1 MNINDVTITSLE
13 TINAFDVVTGNF
25 LFTLD
30 ELQSATIAQTQEKTD
45 ITGKQGRKLNS
56 LKRNKAVT
64 ISGNNGMVSG
74 GLLELQTGGKFEN
87 RTTTV
92 MWTDYLTVGGNAA
105 ETSFKAV
112 GSLGNE
118 IESVYVKNS
127 DGTLGKV
134 LTQGAE
140 VAAGTF
146 TYDPATKKLAFAEGE
161 VADGAEIVVYYLRQ
175 IQADVLDNMSDT
187 YSGKATLYVDAFAE
201 DKCSNVYRIQF
212 YIPKAD
218 FNGEFSFEMGDNQT
232 VHAFEAESLAGSG
245 CGAHNASGMLWTY
258 TIFGANTEDYET
270 GEGRMTVMAP
280 ADEVGYGTKKA
291 SELMSNVQI
300 AWNGTTGT
308 VTGNF
313 KKVTE
318 WDGLPGKGATGDA
331 PALPGHFFAM
341 KLDEKYK
348 GKPFDFIKTKADG
361 SDEKNSHTASAG
373 ADEMFWVLA
382 IDDYKKFTFKSD
394 GEVIVSLDFSKATLE
409 S

>member
-1 MNINDVTITSLE
+1 MNINDITITSLE

-92 MWTDYLTVGGNAA
+92 MWTDYLTVAANVA

-140 VAAGTF
+140 TGDGKF
-146 TYDPATKKLAFAEGE
+146 TYDPATKKLAFGEGE
-161 VADGAEIVVYYLRQ
+161 IADGSEVVVYYLRQ

-258 TIFGANTEDYET
+258 TIFGANTEDYVSGDEH
-270 GEGRMTVMAP
+270 MKIP
-280 ADEVGYGTKKA
+280 ANGTNPGGIDGK
-291 SELMSNVQI
+291 NVSDLIGDDVAI
-300 AWNGTTGT
+300 AWNGVDGT
-308 VTGNF
+308 VTGNL
-313 KKVTE
+313 KNVTGWSE
-318 WDGLPGKGATGDA
+318 FNESNTAEQS
-331 PALPGHFFAM
+331 GHFFPIT
-341 KLDEKYK
+341 LDKQYE
-348 GKPFDFIKTKADG
+348 GKEITI
-361 SDEKNSHTASAG
+361 T
-373 ADEMFWVLA
+373 
-382 IDDYKKFTFKSD
+382 KSD
-394 GEVIVSLDFSKATLE
+394 GKKKTAVDLEWVLRVDDYVSKNKPAVFECEGNVILSLDFSKATLV